1 MCAAANAT
9 WNGRSTG
16 LRLDFLIQGLIIFA
30 VAFIVTYAM
39 VPVSRKIA
47 TAIGAIDYPGN
58 RRINT
63 TPVPRCGGIALYVGF
78 MAACATLWI
87 GVQFCDWQIIDLYV
101 VKGIDY
107 AVLIIGISVMF
118 LVGLID
124 DVMPLSPRT
133 KLAGQIVA
141 AAIVTF
147 SGVSIDTV
155 RSLIDGAFFELGWAN
170 FPLTI
175 IYLVAFV
182 NIINLIDGLDGLA
195 AGIVIIVSS
204 SLLYLV
210 ILRGSFTLSV
220 MCLALIGACLAF
232 LRFNFYPASVF
243 MGDCGSL
250 FLGLVVGIVSISG
263 IVRTQSLIVLLV
275 PIVIAG
281 VPVLDT
287 LSAIVRRRRAH
298 HKVDEADLGHIH
310 HRLVR
315 AGFGQRKSVCILYAC
330 SAVLAVAG
338 SLLGSF
344 SGPARWT
351 VFAVLAV
358 IVVFVISHFNL
369 FKPVLQHYYDGRG
382 QKGPRV
388 PPATHSTQDK

>member
-1 MCAAANAT
+1 ME
-9 WNGRSTG
+9 
-16 LRLDFLIQGLIIFA
+16 FFIQGITIFL
-30 VAFIVTYAM
+30 VAFLVTYAM

-47 TAIGAIDYPGN
+47 IAIGAIDYPSN

-63 TPVPRCGGIALYVGF
+63 TPLPRCGGIALYAGF
-78 MAACATLWI
+78 MAACLALWI
-87 GVQFCDWQIIDLYV
+87 GVQFFGWQIIDLYV
-101 VKGIDY
+101 VKGINY
-107 AVLIIGISVMF
+107 PVLIIGVSVMF

-133 KLAGQIVA
+133 KLAGQVVA
-141 AAIVTF
+141 SAIVVL

-170 FPLTI
+170 FPLTV

-263 IVRTQSLIVLLV
+263 IVRTQSLIVMLV

-287 LSAIVRRRRAH
+287 LSAIVRRRRSH
-298 HKVDEADLGHIH
+298 HRVDEADLGHIH

-330 SAVLAVAG
+330 SAGLAIAG
-338 SLLGSF
+338 SLLGSV
-344 SGPARWT
+344 SGPVRW
-351 VFAVLAV
+351 VMFAVLAV
-358 IVVFVISHFNL
+358 AVVFVISRYDLFN
-369 FKPVLQHYYDGRG
+369 PVLQHYYDSRG

-388 PPATHSTQDK
+388 PPAPQKPQDK